1 MKRRDRVG
9 GRFTRPIRQAN
20 QRRRLDLPLS

>member
-20 QRRRLDLPLS
+20 RRPRLDLPLS